1 MAARTRSFMLTLM
14 LLFLAGTAGAPQVSS
29 QVIAAYTN
37 ELNSTLYI
45 ENVASNGLM
54 TGYYINRAAG
64 FQCQNTAYPVTGWIY
79 GRAISFTVVWQNT
92 AENCQSVTGWTGFFS
107 ADFSTI
113 TTNWL
118 LAVSGGTT
126 IGSGQD
132 VFSRTAARTSESL
145 LAPGTPPRE

>member
-1 MAARTRSFMLTLM
+1 MAMRTRSFMLTLM
-14 LLFLAGTAGAPQVSS
+14 LLLLAGTAGAPQASS
-29 QVIAAYTN
+29 QVVAAYTN
-37 ELNSTLYI
+37 QSNSTLYI

-54 TGYYINRAAG
+54 TGFYINRASG
-64 FQCQNTAYPVTGWIY
+64 FQCQNTPYPVTGWIL
-79 GRAISFTVVWQNT
+79 GRAISFTVVWKNT

-126 IGSGQD
+126 IGRGQD
-132 VFSRTAARTSESL
+132 TFRRTAARTSESL
-145 LAPGTPPRE
+145 LAPGTSPQN